1 MGGQKTKDETVP
13 SNSCTTVLPVLLT
26 KIQNRK
32 TSKSIEIDN

>member
-32 TSKSIEIDN
+32 NKNLLK